1 LLREEGLVFCRGAEL
16 KLRSLLFAAYPRFCC
31 GGVNDRDWPFAAE
44 PRFSA
49 KPLELPRV
57 LLLKLC
63 QPWRWLEALGEEKP
77 PRPGA
82 GVWERTSRLGC
93 AWPDDPKREALEFA
107 ASEVRG
113 AIEELNMCEGVLRIV
128 EEFAERPLAV

>member
-16 KLRSLLFAAYPRFCC
+16 KLRSLLFASYPRFCC

-49 KPLELPRV
+49 KPLELPRE

-63 QPWRWLEALGEEKP
+63 QPWRWLEALGEEEP
-77 PRPGA
+77 LRPGA
-82 GVWERTSRLGC
+82 EVWERTLLRGC
-93 AWPDDPKREALEFA
+93 AEEPKREALEFA